1 MKKTLNVNIGSM
13 SFIIDED
20 AYVALSKYFD
30 DIRSRLDDTD
40 TKEVMEDVE
49 SRMADIF
56 TENLRG
62 SSQVVSIELVKRGIA
77 IIGSAQNF
85 GDPRSGANPDT
96 SAQTNAAPD
105 NRLYRSRTECV
116 IAGLCGGLAQYFGI
130 DVTLIRVVTF
140 LLIFFGGLSLWVYI
154 ILWLVIPKQ
163 PLISDFF
170 NYDNKTN

>member
-13 SFIIDED
+13 AFIIDDD
-20 AYVALSKYFD
+20 AYVALRKYFD

-62 SSQVVSIELVKRGIA
+62 SSQVVSIELVKRGIT

-85 GDPRSGANPDT
+85 GDPRPGANPDAST
-96 SAQTNAAPD
+96 HTPPD

-154 ILWLVIPKQ
+154 ILWLVIPQQ
-163 PLISDFF
+163 PLANDYF
-170 NYDNKTN
+170 NYKNKTK